1 MIAASYHNIMAFDKS
16 KVKRGFTLIETIVA
30 IAVFGILWGLVAR
43 FIVSVYDM
51 QGFSMDQIV
60 ATNEAR
66 RGADIMAEEI
76 RQTRGADNGAY
87 PLAKCGGKEF
97 IFYSDVDGDGDAER
111 VRYYLAA
118 TQSGGETKS
127 CTATVAGGSCG
138 ETFDNFLSAGEI
150 LKSAQVKVSTRGRY
164 GNYWNG
170 VSTRFSEFFTDGIK
184 LADIC
189 RVSADSCTSCSAS
202 WQGLKTF
209 DVTGAAEDGVVT
221 FSLDGSADVKKV
233 CSGNT
238 FSMKANFDF
247 SWTKEIPNADSELKR
262 GVIDPVAGNPVTY
275 PPANEQITSIS
286 AFVRNAPP
294 VFTYY
299 DKNGTQINEDDP
311 NILVNTRAVKLDVI
325 VDVNPGRS
333 PNSYELR
340 QMVQMRNLRD

>member
-1 MIAASYHNIMAFDKS
+1 MINFMMFGKTEIE
-16 KVKRGFTLIETIVA
+16 RGFTLIETIVA
-30 IAVFGILWGLVAR
+30 VAIFVILWGA
-43 FIVSVYDM
+43 VSASIIMIYRM
-51 QGFSMDQIV
+51 QGFSMDQVV

-76 RQTRGADNGAY
+76 RQARDADNGAY

-97 IFYSDVDGDGDAER
+97 IFYSDVDGDGATER
-111 VRYYLAA
+111 VRYYLAV
-118 TQSGGETKS
+118 TQSGSETKN
-127 CTATVAGGSCG
+127 CTAVNAGDSCG

-170 VSTRFSEFFTDGIK
+170 VSTRFSEFFADGIK

-209 DVTGAAEDGVVT
+209 DVTGAAEDGVII

-233 CSGNT
+233 CSSNT

-275 PPANEQITSIS
+275 PPADEQITSIS

-325 VDVNPGRS
+325 VDVNPERS
-333 PNSYELR
+333 PNSYELQ
-340 QMVQMRNLRD
+340 QMVQIRNLRD

>member
-1 MIAASYHNIMAFDKS
+1 MFDGSKIKS
-16 KVKRGFTLIETIVA
+16 GFTLIETLVAVA
-30 IAVFGILWGLVAR
+30 IFVILWGAISAS
-43 FIVSVYDM
+43 IVTIYRM
-51 QGFSMDQIV
+51 QGFSMDQVV

-76 RQTRGADNGAY
+76 RQARDADNGAY

-97 IFYSDVDGDGDAER
+97 IFYGDVDGDGAVER

-118 TQSGGETKS
+118 TQSGSGTKS
-127 CTATVAGGSCG
+127 CTAVNTGDSCG
-138 ETFDNFLSAGEI
+138 QTFDDFLSAGEI

-164 GNYWNG
+164 GDYNYWSG
-170 VSTRFSEFFTDGIK
+170 VSTRFSEFFVDGIK
-184 LADIC
+184 RADIC
-189 RVSADSCTSCSAS
+189 RARADSCTSCSTD

-247 SWTKEIPNADSELKR
+247 SWTKEVPNADSELKR
-262 GVIDPVAGNPVTY
+262 GVIDPVAGNPVAY

-299 DKNGTQINEDDP
+299 DKNGVQIDENDP
-311 NILVNTRAVKLDVI
+311 NILINTRAVELDMI
-325 VDVNPGRS
+325 VDVNPVRS

-340 QMVQMRNLRD
+340 QRVQIRNLRD